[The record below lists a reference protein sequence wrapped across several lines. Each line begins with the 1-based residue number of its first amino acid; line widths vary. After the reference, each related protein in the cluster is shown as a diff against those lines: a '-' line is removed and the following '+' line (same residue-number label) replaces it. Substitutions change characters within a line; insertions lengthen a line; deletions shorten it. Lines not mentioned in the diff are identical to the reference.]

1 MVDEDNA
8 KAIYIVDWLVRK
20 SSQMNDA
27 YDTVSPF
34 RIYSLNKLFYE
45 FRRHADLNNPKLR
58 FSSIALVADHFN
70 KGMFFYSKNMAC
82 QVNIHSLLCSRP
94 IELIIGF
101 VLLYSGM

>member
-20 SSQMNDA
+20 SSQMDDA

-82 QVNIHSLLCSRP
+82 QVNIHSLLCRP
-94 IELIIGF
+94 IKLIIGF